1 MEKQQPAYFPK
12 YELFAARD
20 VGILTIMALLAKIAI
35 EVRSMTQG
43 RVLLVDDEPSSL
55 RSYSQTLV
63 DGGFNV
69 TKAGGSVQALDHL
82 KTMSFDVILTD
93 LLIPETNGLALLER
107 MHKVSPDLPV
117 IVMLDKMSNKI
128 VVEVAERGV
137 LQSLVKPINGE
148 LLKRTVS
155 RAVRSRRSRQSIISS
170 FLGRRVNPLIPV
182 TMKATKAKN
191 QMGQMLETV
200 MQGGVVLITKH
211 ETPKAAVI
219 SIEEYERLSRAA
231 EARLDALTSEF
242 DALFDRMQTP
252 EARAAMQAAFDA
264 SPEQLAQA
272 ALEFARKR
280 A

>member
-1 MEKQQPAYFPK
+1 M
-12 YELFAARD
+12 AR
-20 VGILTIMALLAKIAI
+20 
-35 EVRSMTQG
+35 G

-55 RSYSQTLV
+55 TSYSQTLI
-63 DGGFNV
+63 DGGFDV
-69 TKAGGSVQALDHL
+69 TKAGGSVQALRHL

-93 LLIPETNGLALLER
+93 LLIPETNGLALLE
-107 MHKVSPDLPV
+107 M
-117 IVMLDKMSNKI
+117 
-128 VVEVAERGV
+128 
-137 LQSLVKPINGE
+137 LQSLVKPISGE
-148 LLKRTVS
+148 LLKRTLS
-155 RAVRSRRSRQSIISS
+155 RAVRSRRSRQSIIPS
-170 FLGRRVNPLIPV
+170 FLGHKIDPLIPV

-231 EARLDALTSEF
+231 EARLDALSSEF

>member
-1 MEKQQPAYFPK
+1 
-12 YELFAARD
+12 
-20 VGILTIMALLAKIAI
+20 MA
-35 EVRSMTQG
+35 QG
-43 RVLLVDDEPSSL
+43 RVLLVDDEPSIL
-55 RSYSQTLV
+55 TSYSRTLI
-63 DGGFNV
+63 DGGFDV
-69 TKAGGSVQALDHL
+69 TKADGSVQALRRL

-107 MHKVSPDLPV
+107 VHRMSPELPV

-128 VVEVAERGV
+128 AVEVAERGV
-137 LQSLVKPINGE
+137 LQTLVKPISGE
-148 LLKRTVS
+148 LLKRTVT
-155 RAVRSRRSRQSIISS
+155 RAVRSRRSRQSIIPS
-170 FLGRRVNPLIPV
+170 FLGHGADPLIPV
-182 TMKATKAKN
+182 TMNATKAKN

-219 SIEEYERLSRAA
+219 SIEEYERLSRVG
-231 EARLDALTSEF
+231 EAKLDALSSEF
-242 DALFDRMQTP
+242 DALLDRMQTP
-252 EARAAMQAAFDA
+252 EARAGMQAAFDA

>member
-1 MEKQQPAYFPK
+1 
-12 YELFAARD
+12 
-20 VGILTIMALLAKIAI
+20 MA
-35 EVRSMTQG
+35 QG

-55 RSYSQTLV
+55 TSYSQTLI
-63 DGGFNV
+63 DAGFDV
-69 TKAGGSVQALDHL
+69 TKAGGSVQALRHL
-82 KTMSFDVILTD
+82 KTISFDVILTD
-93 LLIPETNGLALLER
+93 LLTPETNGLALLER
-107 MHKVSPDLPV
+107 VHKMSPDLPV
-117 IVMLDKMSNKI
+117 IVMLDKMNNKI

-137 LQSLVKPINGE
+137 LQSLVKPISGE

-155 RAVRSRRSRQSIISS
+155 RAVRSRRSRQS
-170 FLGRRVNPLIPV
+170 FLGHRVDPLVPV
-182 TMKATKAKN
+182 TMNATKAKN

-231 EARLDALTSEF
+231 EAKLDALSSEF

-252 EARAAMQAAFDA
+252 AARAGMQAAFDA

>member
-1 MEKQQPAYFPK
+1 
-12 YELFAARD
+12 
-20 VGILTIMALLAKIAI
+20 MA
-35 EVRSMTQG
+35 QG

-55 RSYSQTLV
+55 TSYSKALI
-63 DGGFNV
+63 DGGFDV
-69 TKAGGSVQALDHL
+69 TKAGGSVQALRHL

-107 MHKVSPDLPV
+107 VHKMSPDLPV

-137 LQSLVKPINGE
+137 LQSLVKPISGE

-155 RAVRSRRSRQSIISS
+155 RAVRSRRSRQSIIPS
-170 FLGRRVNPLIPV
+170 FLGHRVDPRIPV

-231 EARLDALTSEF
+231 EAKLDALSSEF
-242 DALFDRMQTP
+242 DALFDKMQTP
-252 EARAAMQAAFDA
+252 EARAGMQVAFDA

-272 ALEFARKR
+272 ALEFARKG